1 MLGIETGSPGLAA
14 KLTGKLLCEG
24 ILVLPGGVHGDIV
37 GLTPPLVI
45 TREQLDWGLRAI
57 ERAIEAARE

>member
-14 KLTGKLLCEG
+14 RLTGTLLSRG
-24 ILVLPGGVHGDIV
+24 VLILPCGVDGDIV

-45 TREQLDWGLRAI
+45 TDEQLDWGLEAI
-57 ERAIEAARE
+57 EDAMGSTRG